1 MRHPLG
7 GNFSLYVEQAPARN
21 AQTELLAQQTMGE
34 AAIIANMSRQRYQFP
49 LVRCFTRLLDILQIA
64 AKKIR
69 RDPAQRGS
77 ERTPRQRETVLEK
90 FFLEGVL
97 GTPKVLT
104 KNSLER
110 P

>member
-1 MRHPLG
+1 MRHPPG
-7 GNFSLYVEQAPARN
+7 GNFSFYVEQAPTRN
-21 AQTELLAQQTMGE
+21 AQTEPLAQQTMGE
-34 AAIIANMSRQRYQFP
+34 AATIANMIRQKGQLP
-49 LVRCFTRLLDILQIA
+49 LVRCFTRLLDIFQVA

-90 FFLEGVL
+90 FLLEGTL

-104 KNSLER
+104 KSSLER